1 MRVTVRV
8 MNWDAYVHL
17 AYDEIRQAGAG
28 TPQVARRLRAS
39 LEDLV
44 QFAPPYRR
52 PVLHDQLRLLDLAIQ
67 PGRRARHPLCGAPD
81 RQGVGVAAGRS
92 RREHDRRFAPPPDS
106 TAPLDEPAEPL
117 SRRRDHASARRTTCS
132 GPTRYQR

>member
-1 MRVTVRV
+1 

-44 QFAPPYRR
+44 QYAPPYRR
-52 PVLHDQLRLLDLAIQ
+52 PVLHDQLRLLDLSIDNQVAEHDI
-67 PGRRARHPLCGAPD
+67 PYARAPD
-81 RQGVGVAAGRS
+81 RQGVGVAAGIEPS
-92 RREHDRRFAPPPDS
+92 MRERRFTTVS
-106 TAPLDEPAEPL
+106 PAN
-117 SRRRDHASARRTTCS
+117 D
-132 GPTRYQR
+132 